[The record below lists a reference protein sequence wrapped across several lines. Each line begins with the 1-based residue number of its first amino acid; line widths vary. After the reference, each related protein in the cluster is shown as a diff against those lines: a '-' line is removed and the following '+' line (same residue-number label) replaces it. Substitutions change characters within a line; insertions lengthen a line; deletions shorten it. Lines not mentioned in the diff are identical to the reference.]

1 MALSSPKAQPYKCRG
16 NWHFPRGI
24 EEAKT
29 DPLEAERE
37 RPYSIILLSLRGA
50 QGRFPEHPKG
60 CGGHYSLWLPW
71 LPPLQPSTVSGS
83 VPYQLSWKFVAV
95 HLASLSASSSLILLC
110 KIRECRAMQC
120 EAFLENEPGA
130 IWAAKEKTRGHN
142 ATLKSLTCRQTVW
155 PGRQCWCRWTKFQDM
170 MEDVPG
176 GREAA
181 SLPLP

>member
-71 LPPLQPSTVSGS
+71 LPPLQPSSVSGS

-95 HLASLSASSSLILLC
+95 HLLLSQPPLLSFSSA
-110 KIRECRAMQC
+110 K
-120 EAFLENEPGA
+120 LENAEPCNVRHFWRMNLEPFGLQ
-130 IWAAKEKTRGHN
+130 KRR
-142 ATLKSLTCRQTVW
+142 L
-155 PGRQCWCRWTKFQDM
+155 
-170 MEDVPG
+170 G
-176 GREAA
+176 GIM
-181 SLPLP
+181 PLSDL